1 MGMTRRRTGDT
12 ARTGAIGDR
21 AGTAARTDT
30 TAPRTSLRIAVGR
43 MTLEGRSRA
52 EHGRVSAA
60 MAATLARLID
70 GTPDFDWTA
79 AGGVAR
85 LDAGAVPAGAT
96 PEHIGRQLA
105 RRLFRRLMTAA
116 APGDRD
122 A

>member
-1 MGMTRRRTGDT
+1 MGVIRRRTGDT
-12 ARTGAIGDR
+12 ARTG
-21 AGTAARTDT
+21 T
-30 TAPRTSLRIAVGR
+30 TAPRTTLRIAVGR

-70 GTPDFDWTA
+70 GTPEFDWTA
-79 AGGVAR
+79 AGGAAR